1 MFSLDT
7 WISNIPVRQMMF
19 NIFVYFNYLNSNK
32 KMADQADHQ
41 AGDTGPP
48 KGIPA
53 LKAHVAA
60 NKVDVALWAIRVL
73 TVLFTIG
80 YVLPIFNNPVS
91 AFYKALLANAAT
103 SALRLHQRI
112 PAREISVSRE
122 FLARFFLE
130 DSAHY
135 LFYSLIFM
143 NVAPNLLVLTPI
155 FLFALLHAASYSLTI
170 LDTLGQNSMWVARLL
185 ISLVE
190 FQSRNILRA
199 AALAEIVLFPL
210 VVFMAFFGYCGLL
223 TPFVYYYFV
232 TWRYASRRNPYTRN
246 TFRELRVVAE
256 GLSSRPATPAIL
268 RSGIQSCVQLVCRM
282 APPMEHVQQ

>member
-1 MFSLDT
+1 
-7 WISNIPVRQMMF
+7 
-19 NIFVYFNYLNSNK
+19 
-32 KMADQADHQ
+32 MADQNTP
-41 AGDTGPP
+41 AGEGGPP
-48 KGIPA
+48 KGLPA
-53 LKAHVAA
+53 LKAHVIA
-60 NKVDVALWAIRVL
+60 NKVDVALWGIRLL
-73 TVLFTIG
+73 TVLCTIG
-80 YVLPIFNNPVS
+80 YLLPIFNNPVS

-112 PAREISVSRE
+112 PPREIALSRE
-122 FLARFFLE
+122 FLARFLLE

-143 NVAPNLLVLTPI
+143 NVVPNILILTPI

-210 VVFMAFFGYCGLL
+210 VVFMALFSYCGLM
-223 TPFVYYYFV
+223 TPFVYYYFL
-232 TWRYASRRNPYTRN
+232 TWRYTSRRNPYTRN
-246 TFRELRVVAE
+246 TFRELRVAAE
-256 GLSSRPATPAIL
+256 RAASSPSAPAPLARTL
-268 RSGIQSCVQLVCRM
+268 RSAVSLVCRM
-282 APPMEHVQQ
+282 APPAEHVQ

>member
-1 MFSLDT
+1 
-7 WISNIPVRQMMF
+7 
-19 NIFVYFNYLNSNK
+19 
-32 KMADQADHQ
+32 MADQNSP
-41 AGDTGPP
+41 AGETGPP

-53 LKAHVAA
+53 LKAHIIA
-60 NKVDVALWAIRVL
+60 NKVDVALWGIRIL
-73 TVLFTIG
+73 TVLCTIG
-80 YVLPIFNNPVS
+80 YVMPLFNNPVS

-112 PAREISVSRE
+112 PPREISLSRE

-143 NVAPNLLVLTPI
+143 NVAPNLLILTPI

-199 AALAEIVLFPL
+199 AALAEIVLFP
-210 VVFMAFFGYCGLL
+210 VVALMALFGYCGLL

-246 TFRELRVVAE
+246 TFRELRVLAE
-256 GLSSRPATPAIL
+256 RGAARPQLPRALASAL
-268 RSGIQSCVQLVCRM
+268 RAAVQLVCRM
-282 APPMEHVQQ
+282 APPTEQVHQ

>member
-1 MFSLDT
+1 
-7 WISNIPVRQMMF
+7 
-19 NIFVYFNYLNSNK
+19 
-32 KMADQADHQ
+32 MADQNTP
-41 AGDTGPP
+41 AGEGGPP

-53 LKAHVAA
+53 LKAHVIA
-60 NKVDVALWAIRVL
+60 NKVDVALWGIRLL
-73 TVLFTIG
+73 TVLCTIG
-80 YVLPIFNNPVS
+80 YVLPLFNNPIS

-112 PAREISVSRE
+112 APREIALSRE

-143 NVAPNLLVLTPI
+143 NVAPNLLILTPI

-199 AALAEIVLFPL
+199 AALAEIMLFPL
-210 VVFMAFFGYCGLL
+210 VVIMAFFGHCGLL
-223 TPFVYYYFV
+223 TPFVYYYSV

-246 TFRELRVVAE
+246 TFRELRVLTERLAASPKAP
-256 GLSSRPATPAIL
+256 GPL
-268 RSGIQSCVQLVCRM
+268 RDALLAAVRLACRM
-282 APPMEHVQQ
+282 APPDQVQQ

>member
-1 MFSLDT
+1 
-7 WISNIPVRQMMF
+7 
-19 NIFVYFNYLNSNK
+19 
-32 KMADQADHQ
+32 MANNLEELKIMAEQDPQ

-53 LKAHVAA
+53 LKAHVIA
-60 NKVDVALWAIRVL
+60 NKVDVALWGIRVL
-73 TVLFTIG
+73 TVLCTIG
-80 YVLPIFNNPVS
+80 YIIPIFNNPVS

-122 FLARFFLE
+122 FLTRFFLE

-143 NVAPNLLVLTPI
+143 NVAPNLLILTPI

-199 AALAEIVLFPL
+199 AALAEIILFP
-210 VVFMAFFGYCGLL
+210 VVVLMALSGYCGLL

-246 TFRELRVVAE
+246 TCRELRALAE
-256 GLSSRPATPAIL
+256 RAAARPALPAAL
-268 RSGIQSCVQLVCRM
+268 RGALLAAVRLVCRM
-282 APPMEHVQQ
+282 APPLEEVRQ

>member
-1 MFSLDT
+1 
-7 WISNIPVRQMMF
+7 
-19 NIFVYFNYLNSNK
+19 
-32 KMADQADHQ
+32 MADQNPQ

-53 LKAHVAA
+53 LKAHVVA

-91 AFYKALLANAAT
+91 AFHKALLANAAT

-112 PAREISVSRE
+112 PASEITLSRD

-143 NVAPNLLVLTPI
+143 NVAPNLLILVPI

-190 FQSRNILRA
+190 FQSRNILRF

-210 VVFMAFFGYCGLL
+210 VVLLALTGYCGLM

-232 TWRYASRRNPYTRN
+232 TWRYTSRRNPYTRN
-246 TFRELRVVAE
+246 TFRELRVAAE
-256 GLSSRPATPAIL
+256 AAAARPALPAPL
-268 RSGIQSCVQLVCRM
+268 AAALTAAVGLVCRM
-282 APPMEHVQQ
+282 APPLEHVQQ

>member
-1 MFSLDT
+1 
-7 WISNIPVRQMMF
+7 
-19 NIFVYFNYLNSNK
+19 
-32 KMADQADHQ
+32 MADKGPQ

-60 NKVDVALWAIRVL
+60 NKVDVALWGIRVL

-80 YVLPIFNNPVS
+80 YVMPIINNPVS
-91 AFYKALLANAAT
+91 AFYKALLANAAI

-112 PAREISVSRE
+112 PAREISLSRE
-122 FLARFFLE
+122 FLTRFFLE

-143 NVAPNLLVLTPI
+143 NVTPNLLILLPI

-190 FQSRNILRA
+190 FQSRNILRV
-199 AALAEIVLFPL
+199 AALAEILVFPL
-210 VVFMAFFGYCGLL
+210 IVGMALFGYCGLV

-232 TWRYASRRNPYTRN
+232 TWRYTSRRNPYTRN
-246 TFRELRVVAE
+246 MFRELRTAAE
-256 GLSSRPATPAIL
+256 KQAARPALPAPIKSAL
-268 RSGIQSCVQLVCRM
+268 LGGVQLVCRM
-282 APPMEHVQQ
+282 APPVEATPQ

>member
-1 MFSLDT
+1 MSEQ
-7 WISNIPVRQMMF
+7 SQ
-19 NIFVYFNYLNSNK
+19 
-32 KMADQADHQ
+32 Q

-53 LKAHVAA
+53 LKAHITA
-60 NKVDVALWAIRVL
+60 NKVDVALWGIRVL
-73 TVLFTIG
+73 TVLCTIG
-80 YVLPIFNNPVS
+80 YVLPVFNNPMS
-91 AFYKALLANAAT
+91 AFYKALLGNAAT

-112 PAREISVSRE
+112 PAREISLSRE
-122 FLARFFLE
+122 FVARFFLE

-143 NVAPNLLVLTPI
+143 NVAPSLLILTPI

-199 AALAEIVLFPL
+199 AALAEIVLLPL
-210 VVFMAFFGYCGLL
+210 VVLMALFGYCSLL

-246 TFRELRVVAE
+246 TFRELRVLAE
-256 GLSSRPATPAIL
+256 RSAAKPGLPAFVRDGLLAAVRL
-268 RSGIQSCVQLVCRM
+268 SCRL
-282 APPMEHVQQ
+282 APPVEPAPQ

>member
-1 MFSLDT
+1 
-7 WISNIPVRQMMF
+7 
-19 NIFVYFNYLNSNK
+19 
-32 KMADQADHQ
+32 MADQNQQ

-53 LKAHVAA
+53 LKAHIIA
-60 NKVDVALWAIRVL
+60 NKIDVALWGVRVI
-73 TVLFTIG
+73 TVLCTIG
-80 YVLPIFNNPVS
+80 YVFPLFNNPVS

-112 PAREISVSRE
+112 PAREISLSRD
-122 FLARFFLE
+122 FMARFFLE

-143 NVAPNLLVLTPI
+143 NVVPNLLILVPI

-170 LDTLGQNSMWVARLL
+170 LDTLGQNSLWVARLL

-199 AALAEIVLFPL
+199 AALAEIVLFP
-210 VVFMAFFGYCGLL
+210 VVLIMALFGHCGLMS
-223 TPFVYYYFV
+223 PFVYYYFV

-246 TFRELRVVAE
+246 TFRELRVAAD
-256 GLSSRPATPAIL
+256 GLTQRPWVPAALASAL
-268 RSGIQSCVQLVCRM
+268 RSAIDIVCRM
-282 APPMEHVQQ
+282 APPVEQQQQ

>member
-1 MFSLDT
+1 
-7 WISNIPVRQMMF
+7 
-19 NIFVYFNYLNSNK
+19 
-32 KMADQADHQ
+32 MADQDQQ

-53 LKAHVAA
+53 LKAHVIA
-60 NKVDVALWAIRVL
+60 NKVDVALWGIRLL
-73 TVLFTIG
+73 TVLCTIG
-80 YVLPIFNNPVS
+80 YVIPIFNNPVS
-91 AFYKALLANAAT
+91 AFYKALLGNAAT

-112 PAREISVSRE
+112 PPREIAVSRE
-122 FLARFFLE
+122 FLTRFFLE

-143 NVAPNLLVLTPI
+143 NVAPNLLILTPI

-170 LDTLGQNSMWVARLL
+170 LDTLGQNSLWVARLL

-210 VVFMAFFGYCGLL
+210 VALMAFVGYCGLL

-246 TFRELRVVAE
+246 TFRELRALAE
-256 GLSSRPATPAIL
+256 RTAARPGMPPAFRAAI
-268 RSGIQSCVQLVCRM
+268 GAAVTLVCRM
-282 APPMEHVQQ
+282 APPMEAAPEQQQ

>member
-1 MFSLDT
+1 
-7 WISNIPVRQMMF
+7 
-19 NIFVYFNYLNSNK
+19 
-32 KMADQADHQ
+32 MADQGSQ
-41 AGDTGPP
+41 GGDTGPP

-60 NKVDVALWAIRVL
+60 NKVDVALWGIRVL

-80 YVLPIFNNPVS
+80 YVLPIINNPVS

-112 PAREISVSRE
+112 PARDISLSRE

-143 NVAPNLLVLTPI
+143 NVTPNLLILVPI
-155 FLFALLHAASYSLTI
+155 FLFAMLHAASYSLTL

-190 FQSRNILRA
+190 FQSRNILRV
-199 AALAEIVLFPL
+199 AALAEIVVFPL
-210 VVFMAFFGYCGLL
+210 VALMALFGYCGLL

-246 TFRELRVVAE
+246 MFRELRVAAE
-256 GLSSRPATPAIL
+256 RQAARPALPAPL
-268 RSGIQSCVQLVCRM
+268 RSTILAGVRLVERM
-282 APPMEHVQQ
+282 APPLEAVHQ

>member
-1 MFSLDT
+1 
-7 WISNIPVRQMMF
+7 
-19 NIFVYFNYLNSNK
+19 
-32 KMADQADHQ
+32 MADQNNP
-41 AGDTGPP
+41 AGEGVTP

-53 LKAHVAA
+53 LKAHVIA
-60 NKVDVALWAIRVL
+60 NKVDVALWGIRLL
-73 TVLFTIG
+73 TVLCTLG
-80 YVLPIFNNPVS
+80 YLLPIFNNPVS
-91 AFYKALLANAAT
+91 AFHKALLANAAT

-112 PAREISVSRE
+112 PPREISFTRE

-143 NVAPNLLVLTPI
+143 NVAPNLLILTPI

-170 LDTLGQNSMWVARLL
+170 LDTLGQNSMWMARLL

-190 FQSRNILRA
+190 LQSRNILRV

-210 VVFMAFFGYCGLL
+210 VVLMGLFGYCGLL

-232 TWRYASRRNPYTRN
+232 TWRYTSRRNPYTRN
-246 TFRELRVVAE
+246 TFRELRVAAENVAARP
-256 GLSSRPATPAIL
+256 GSSPTIANAI
-268 RSGIQSCVQLVCRM
+268 RGAVKLVCSM
-282 APPMEHVQQ
+282 APPGDYVQQ

>member
-1 MFSLDT
+1 
-7 WISNIPVRQMMF
+7 
-19 NIFVYFNYLNSNK
+19 
-32 KMADQADHQ
+32 MAETNPQ

-53 LKAHVAA
+53 LKAHVIA
-60 NKVDVALWAIRVL
+60 NKVDVALWGIRLL

-80 YVLPIFNNPVS
+80 YVIPIFNNPVS
-91 AFYKALLANAAT
+91 AFFKALLANAAT

-112 PAREISVSRE
+112 PAREIALSRE
-122 FLARFFLE
+122 FINRFFLE

-143 NVAPNLLVLTPI
+143 NVAPNLLILTPI

-190 FQSRNILRA
+190 FQSRNILRV

-210 VVFMAFFGYCGLL
+210 VVIMAFVGYCGLM

-246 TFRELRVVAE
+246 TFRELRVLAE
-256 GLSSRPATPAIL
+256 RTAERPALPAPL
-268 RSGIQSCVQLVCRM
+268 RSALGAAVQLVCRM
-282 APPMEHVQQ
+282 APPVETVQQ

>member
-1 MFSLDT
+1 
-7 WISNIPVRQMMF
+7 
-19 NIFVYFNYLNSNK
+19 
-32 KMADQADHQ
+32 MAETEPQ
-41 AGDTGPP
+41 AGDAGPP
-48 KGIPA
+48 KGVPA
-53 LKAHVAA
+53 LKAHIVA
-60 NKVDVALWAIRVL
+60 NKIDVALWAIRIL

-80 YVLPIFNNPVS
+80 YVLPLFNNPVS

-112 PAREISVSRE
+112 PAREIAISRE

-143 NVAPNLLVLTPI
+143 NVVPNLLILTPI
-155 FLFALLHAASYSLTI
+155 FLFAMLHAASYSLTI

-199 AALAEIVLFPL
+199 AALAEIILFPL
-210 VVFMAFFGYCGLL
+210 VAVMALFGYCGLL

-246 TFRELRVVAE
+246 TFRELRVAAE
-256 GLSSRPATPAIL
+256 RAAEKPALPGAL
-268 RSGIQSCVQLVCRM
+268 RSGIHSGVQLVCRM

>member
-1 MFSLDT
+1 
-7 WISNIPVRQMMF
+7 
-19 NIFVYFNYLNSNK
+19 
-32 KMADQADHQ
+32 MADQNTP
-41 AGDTGPP
+41 AGEGGPP

-53 LKAHVAA
+53 LKAHVIA
-60 NKVDVALWAIRVL
+60 NKVDVALWGIRLL
-73 TVLFTIG
+73 TVLCTIG
-80 YVLPIFNNPVS
+80 YVLPLFNNPIS

-112 PAREISVSRE
+112 APREIALSRE

-143 NVAPNLLVLTPI
+143 NVAPNLLILTPI

-199 AALAEIVLFPL
+199 AALAEIMLFPL
-210 VVFMAFFGYCGLL
+210 VVIMAFFGHCGLL
-223 TPFVYYYFV
+223 TPFVYYYSVTGHCGLLTPFVYYYSV

-246 TFRELRVVAE
+246 TFRELRVLTERLAASPKAP
-256 GLSSRPATPAIL
+256 GPL
-268 RSGIQSCVQLVCRM
+268 RDALLAAVRLACRM
-282 APPMEHVQQ
+282 APPDQVQQ

>member
-1 MFSLDT
+1 
-7 WISNIPVRQMMF
+7 
-19 NIFVYFNYLNSNK
+19 
-32 KMADQADHQ
+32 MADQNRQ

-53 LKAHVAA
+53 LKAHVIA
-60 NKVDVALWAIRVL
+60 NKIDVALWGIRLL
-73 TVLFTIG
+73 TVLCTIG
-80 YVLPIFNNPVS
+80 YVFPLFNNPVS
-91 AFYKALLANAAT
+91 AYYKALLGNAAT

-112 PAREISVSRE
+112 PAHEISLSRE
-122 FLARFFLE
+122 FMVRFFLE

-135 LFYSLIFM
+135 LFYSLILM
-143 NVAPNLLVLTPI
+143 NVAPNLLILTPI

-210 VVFMAFFGYCGLL
+210 IVIMAFFGYCSLL
-223 TPFVYYYFV
+223 TPFVYYYFI

-246 TFRELRVVAE
+246 TFRELRVLVERNAE
-256 GLSSRPATPAIL
+256 RPSLPAAVKSALLS
-268 RSGIQSCVQLVCRM
+268 GVQLVCRM
-282 APPMEHVQQ
+282 APPMEHVQQQ

>member
-1 MFSLDT
+1 
-7 WISNIPVRQMMF
+7 
-19 NIFVYFNYLNSNK
+19 
-32 KMADQADHQ
+32 MAEPNPQS
-41 AGDTGPP
+41 GDTGPP

-53 LKAHVAA
+53 LKAHVIA
-60 NKVDVALWAIRVL
+60 NKIDVALWGIRIL
-73 TVLFTIG
+73 TVLCTFG
-80 YVLPIFNNPVS
+80 YVVPIFNNPIS

-112 PAREISVSRE
+112 PAREISLSRE
-122 FLARFFLE
+122 FLNRFFLE

-143 NVAPNLLVLTPI
+143 NVAPNLLILTPI

-210 VVFMAFFGYCGLL
+210 VLLMALIGYCGLM
-223 TPFVYYYFV
+223 TPFVYYYFI
-232 TWRYASRRNPYTRN
+232 TWRYTSRRNPYTRN
-246 TFRELRVVAE
+246 TFREMRVFAE
-256 GLSSRPATPAIL
+256 HTAARPALPAPL
-268 RSGIQSCVQLVCRM
+268 RAALSAAVALVCRM
-282 APPMEHVQQ
+282 APPLEPAQQ

>member
-1 MFSLDT
+1 
-7 WISNIPVRQMMF
+7 
-19 NIFVYFNYLNSNK
+19 
-32 KMADQADHQ
+32 MAETEPQ

-48 KGIPA
+48 KGMPA
-53 LKAHVAA
+53 LKAHVTA
-60 NKVDVALWAIRVL
+60 NKIDVALWAIRVL

-80 YVLPIFNNPVS
+80 YVLPLLNSPVS

-112 PAREISVSRE
+112 PPRDISFSRE
-122 FLARFFLE
+122 FLSRFFLE

-143 NVAPNLLVLTPI
+143 NVAPNLLILTPI

-210 VVFMAFFGYCGLL
+210 VVIMAFFGYCGLL

-246 TFRELRVVAE
+246 TFRELRVTAE
-256 GLSSRPATPAIL
+256 RAAARPALPPLARSAIT
-268 RSGIQSCVQLVCRM
+268 GAVNLVCRM

>member
-1 MFSLDT
+1 
-7 WISNIPVRQMMF
+7 
-19 NIFVYFNYLNSNK
+19 
-32 KMADQADHQ
+32 MADQAQDQQ

-48 KGIPA
+48 KGLPA
-53 LKAHVAA
+53 LKAHVTA

-73 TVLFTIG
+73 TVLCTIG
-80 YVLPIFNNPVS
+80 YVLPLFNNSVS

-112 PAREISVSRE
+112 PAREISISRE
-122 FLARFFLE
+122 FMARFFLE

-143 NVAPNLLVLTPI
+143 SVSPNLLILTPI
-155 FLFALLHAASYSLTI
+155 FLFAVLHAASYSLTI

-210 VVFMAFFGYCGLL
+210 IVFMAFFGYCGLM
-223 TPFVYYYFV
+223 TPFVYYYFL

-246 TFRELRVVAE
+246 TFRELRVLAE
-256 GLSSRPATPAIL
+256 RTAQRPSMPAMF
-268 RSGIQSCVQLVCRM
+268 SEGIISCIQLVCRM
-282 APPMEHVQQ
+282 APPMDHLQQQ

>member
-1 MFSLDT
+1 MSDP
-7 WISNIPVRQMMF
+7 N
-19 NIFVYFNYLNSNK
+19 
-32 KMADQADHQ
+32 AQ

-53 LKAHVAA
+53 LKAHVIA
-60 NKVDVALWAIRVL
+60 NKIDVALWAIRIL
-73 TVLFTIG
+73 TVLCTIG
-80 YVLPIFNNPVS
+80 YVMPIFNNPVS
-91 AFYKALLANAAT
+91 AFNKALLANAAT

-112 PAREISVSRE
+112 PAREISISRE
-122 FLARFFLE
+122 FMARFFLE

-143 NVAPNLLVLTPI
+143 NVAPNLLILTPI

-210 VVFMAFFGYCGLL
+210 VVIMALSGYCGLL
-223 TPFVYYYFV
+223 TPFVYYYFI
-232 TWRYASRRNPYTRN
+232 TWRYTSRRNPYTRN
-246 TFRELRVVAE
+246 TFRELRMLAE
-256 GLSSRPATPAIL
+256 QTAARPSMPGLVKSAIDT
-268 RSGIQSCVQLVCRM
+268 GVQLVCRM
-282 APPMEHVQQ
+282 APPMETAQQ

>member
-1 MFSLDT
+1 MSDPNAQ
-7 WISNIPVRQMMF
+7 S
-19 NIFVYFNYLNSNK
+19 
-32 KMADQADHQ
+32 
-41 AGDTGPP
+41 GDTGPP

-53 LKAHVAA
+53 LKAHVIA
-60 NKVDVALWAIRVL
+60 NKIDVALWAIRIL

-80 YVLPIFNNPVS
+80 YVMPIFNNPTS

-112 PAREISVSRE
+112 PAREISLSRE

-143 NVAPNLLVLTPI
+143 NVAPNLLILTPI

-210 VVFMAFFGYCGLL
+210 VVVMALSGYCGLL
-223 TPFVYYYFV
+223 TPFVYYYFI
-232 TWRYASRRNPYTRN
+232 TWRYTSRRNPYTRN
-246 TFRELRVVAE
+246 TFRELRVLAE
-256 GLSSRPATPAIL
+256 QTASRPSMPGPIKSAID
-268 RSGIQSCVQLVCRM
+268 SGVQLVCRM
-282 APPMEHVQQ
+282 APPMETVQQ

>member
-1 MFSLDT
+1 
-7 WISNIPVRQMMF
+7 
-19 NIFVYFNYLNSNK
+19 
-32 KMADQADHQ
+32 MADTTGQ
-41 AGDTGPP
+41 AGDQGPP

-53 LKAHVAA
+53 LKAHVIA
-60 NKVDVALWAIRVL
+60 NKVDVALWAIRIL
-73 TVLFTIG
+73 TVLCTFG
-80 YVLPIFNNPVS
+80 YVLPLFCNPVS
-91 AFYKALLANAAT
+91 AFYKALLGNAAV

-112 PAREISVSRE
+112 PAREIRPSRE

-135 LFYSLIFM
+135 LLYSLIFM
-143 NVAPNLLVLTPI
+143 NVAPNLLILTPI

-170 LDTLGQNSMWVARLL
+170 LDTLGQNSLWVARLL

-210 VVFMAFFGYCGLL
+210 VVFMALFGYCGLM

-246 TFRELRVVAE
+246 TFRELRVLLERQAARP
-256 GLSSRPATPAIL
+256 GLPAPLKSAIN
-268 RSGIQSCVQLVCRM
+268 SAVQLVCRL
-282 APPMEHVQQ
+282 APPMEQQAQ

>member
-1 MFSLDT
+1 
-7 WISNIPVRQMMF
+7 
-19 NIFVYFNYLNSNK
+19 
-32 KMADQADHQ
+32 MAEQDQQ

-53 LKAHVAA
+53 LKAHIIA
-60 NKVDVALWAIRVL
+60 NKVDVALWGIRIA
-73 TVLFTIG
+73 TVLCTIG
-80 YVLPIFNNPVS
+80 YIMPIFNNPVS

-112 PAREISVSRE
+112 PPAQISFSRE

-143 NVAPNLLVLTPI
+143 NVAPNFLILTPI

-199 AALAEIVLFPL
+199 AALAEIILFPL
-210 VVFMAFFGYCGLL
+210 VCLLALTGYCGLL

-246 TFRELRVVAE
+246 TFRELRVASE
-256 GLSSRPATPAIL
+256 AAAARPGLPQPL
-268 RSGIQSCVQLVCRM
+268 RQAVLGAVQLVCRM
-282 APPMEHVQQ
+282 APPMDTVHE

>member
-1 MFSLDT
+1 MAE
-7 WISNIPVRQMMF
+7 SNP
-19 NIFVYFNYLNSNK
+19 
-32 KMADQADHQ
+32 Q

-53 LKAHVAA
+53 LKAHVIA
-60 NKVDVALWAIRVL
+60 NKIDVALWGIRLL
-73 TVLFTIG
+73 TVLCTFG
-80 YVLPIFNNPVS
+80 YVLPVFNNSVS

-112 PAREISVSRE
+112 PAREISLSRE
-122 FLARFFLE
+122 FVNRFFLE

-143 NVAPNLLVLTPI
+143 NVAPNLLILTPI

-190 FQSRNILRA
+190 FQSRNILRV

-210 VVFMAFFGYCGLL
+210 VVFMALVGYCGLM

-232 TWRYASRRNPYTRN
+232 TWRYTSRRNPYTRN
-246 TFRELRVVAE
+246 TFRELRSAAE
-256 GLSSRPATPAIL
+256 RAASKPALPGALRSAIL
-268 RSGIQSCVQLVCRM
+268 AAVQLVCRL
-282 APPMEHVQQ
+282 APPAEPQPQ